1 MYLHVT
7 GTVTDPSGLAAH
19 AADEARVLRELK
31 ADGVVLSAFRRND
44 RPGAFLL
51 VEAESVRDA
60 QDRLGRLPYA
70 ANGLLTFEF
79 IEVSRL

>member
-19 AADEARVLRELK
+19 AEGEARVLRELK
-31 ADGVVLSAFRRND
+31 ADGVVLSAFRRHD

-51 VEAESVRDA
+51 VEAESLQEA
-60 QDRLGRLPYA
+60 QDKLGRLPYA
-70 ANGLLTFEF
+70 ENGLLTFEYVE
-79 IEVSRL
+79 ISRL